1 VATPKPPPKAP
12 TNPPAKPR
20 PATPVNPATPVKPS
34 PATKAPPEPAGAS
47 VPVVKTTAPPI
58 DLATLRQELKD
69 TKAIGLLSKLTLKN
83 QMDDLLNRFRGY
95 YEGDKKLS
103 MTELRRSYDLLVM
116 KLMSLVQDKDQ
127 KLAADIASSREAI
140 WGLLSDPV
148 KFASL
153 KI

>member
-1 VATPKPPPKAP
+1 M
-12 TNPPAKPR
+12 
-20 PATPVNPATPVKPS
+20 
-34 PATKAPPEPAGAS
+34 
-47 VPVVKTTAPPI
+47 KTTAPPL
-58 DLATLRQELKD
+58 DLAKLRQELKD

-95 YEGDKKLS
+95 YQGDKKLS

-116 KLMSLVQDKDQ
+116 KVMSLVQDKDQ
-127 KLAADIASSREAI
+127 KLATEIASSREAI
-140 WGLLSDPV
+140 WALLSDPV

>member
-1 VATPKPPPKAP
+1 VAPAVE
-12 TNPPAKPR
+12 PPAVVPR
-20 PATPVNPATPVKPS
+20 PPAPVKPS
-34 PATKAPPEPAGAS
+34 STAKAAPEPASAP
-47 VPVVKTTAPPI
+47 PVVKTTAPPL
-58 DLATLRQELKD
+58 DLAKLRQELKD

-95 YEGDKKLS
+95 YQGDKKLS

-116 KLMSLVQDKDQ
+116 KVMSLVQDKDQ
-127 KLAADIASSREAI
+127 KLATEIASSREAI
-140 WGLLSDPV
+140 WALLSDPV

>member
-1 VATPKPPPKAP
+1 M
-12 TNPPAKPR
+12 
-20 PATPVNPATPVKPS
+20 
-34 PATKAPPEPAGAS
+34 
-47 VPVVKTTAPPI
+47 KTTVPPI
-58 DLATLRQELKD
+58 DLAKLRQELKD

-95 YEGDKKLS
+95 HQGYKKLS

-116 KLMSLVQDKDQ
+116 KLLSLVQDKDQ
-127 KLAADIASSREAI
+127 KLATDITSSREAI

>member
-1 VATPKPPPKAP
+1 M
-12 TNPPAKPR
+12 
-20 PATPVNPATPVKPS
+20 
-34 PATKAPPEPAGAS
+34 
-47 VPVVKTTAPPI
+47 KTTAPPL
-58 DLATLRQELKD
+58 DLARLRQELKD
-69 TKAIGLLSKLTLKN
+69 TKAIGLLSKMTLKN

-95 YEGDKKLS
+95 YQGDKKLS

-116 KLMSLVQDKDQ
+116 KVMSLVQDKDQ
-127 KLAADIASSREAI
+127 KLAAEIASSREAI

>member
-1 VATPKPPPKAP
+1 VETPTPPPKTP
-12 TNPPAKPR
+12 TT
-20 PATPVNPATPVKPS
+20 PATKPQPATPVKPS
-34 PATKAPPEPAGAS
+34 PAAKAPSEPASAS
-47 VPVVKTTAPPI
+47 TPVVKTTAPPI
-58 DLATLRQELKD
+58 DLAKLRQELKD

-95 YEGDKKLS
+95 YQGDKKLS
-103 MTELRRSYDLLVM
+103 MTELRRSYDLLVI
-116 KLMSLVQDKDQ
+116 KLLSLVQDKDQ
-127 KLAADIASSREAI
+127 KLATDITSSREAI